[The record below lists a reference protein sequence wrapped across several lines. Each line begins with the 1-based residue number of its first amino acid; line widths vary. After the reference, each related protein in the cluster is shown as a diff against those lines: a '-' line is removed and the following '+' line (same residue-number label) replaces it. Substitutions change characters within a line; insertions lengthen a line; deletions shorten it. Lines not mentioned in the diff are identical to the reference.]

1 MAKSEKEKNIE
12 VISSGSEP
20 SNFNMESEK
29 VGKAKSNNTMV
40 YLLAAVC
47 IALIIFIA
55 VDKLG
60 GTILGGTIGVGNM
73 KDKIEGFINTEL
85 IPEGGVT
92 VDSLKQESGVY
103 VAEVTYQGQSIPLYF
118 TTDGKFISP
127 GRPLYSLTSAN
138 STDSSSD
145 TASPQNVPKTA
156 KPKVQ
161 GFFFAYCPYGT
172 QFEKAMVPVYNLL
185 KNKADISVVFIG
197 AMHGEY
203 EKVESLRQI
212 CIQKNYGNDKLWKY
226 LKAFDETSAISS
238 CSGTASCVD
247 PLIQKIYTILAIDK
261 AKIDACMTKDAPA
274 LYDAQVEQATD
285 AGISGSPT
293 FVINGVQVS
302 VNRSP
307 EAIKKAVC
315 DAFTTAP
322 KECETVLSTTAA
334 SPGFGASA
342 GSSTGAQC

>member
-1 MAKSEKEKNIE
+1 MSKAEKENMNN
-12 VISSGSEP
+12 VSNGFSEP
-20 SNFNMESEK
+20 SNFNLENEK
-29 VGKAKSNNTMV
+29 AGKAKSNNVMV

-60 GTILGGTIGVGNM
+60 GTLGAGNM

-92 VDSLKQESGVY
+92 VDSLKQQSGIY

-127 GRPLYSLTSAN
+127 GRPLYDLSSAADTN
-138 STDSSSD
+138 ASSD
-145 TASPQNVPKTA
+145 NTTPSQDVPKTA
-156 KPKVQ
+156 KPIVQ

-172 QFEKAMVPVYNLL
+172 QFEKAMAPVYDLL
-185 KNKADISVVFIG
+185 KSKTDMGIVFIG

-203 EKVESLRQI
+203 ERVESLRQI
-212 CIQKNYGNDKLWKY
+212 CVEKNYGDDKLWKY
-226 LKAFDETSAISS
+226 LKAFDENSAIGA

-247 PLIQKIYTILAIDK
+247 PLIQKIYTTLGIDK

-274 LYDAQVEQATD
+274 LYDADVKEATSL
-285 AGISGSPT
+285 GVSGSPT
-293 FVINGVQVS
+293 FMINGVQVS

-315 DAFTTAP
+315 DAFITAP

-342 GSSTGAQC
+342 SAGSSAASCGV